1 MISLKFL
8 VGAVA
13 WKASSAAKGD
23 LVHSSFRLFHDG
35 CMGEAVFGQIFYMAT
50 ICWNLI
56 WVVNFTLELYNPLR
70 RTTSLGKWYHL
81 FVWTISIG
89 TGIAVGAGKLYG
101 YVAHGGGHRWAPRV
115 LCAVL
120 LVAFATVACPLQRV
134 CRCLPLPR
142 SPSLMYLTCGL
153 YAGGAGTRGR
163 VCALGLRVAGGVV
176 PVTCSL
182 DPVAHSLTL
191 SHPSWLRLA

>member
-101 YVAHGGGHRWAPRV
+101 YVGAHGGGHRWAPRV
-115 LCAVL
+115 LAQFCSSRSPL
-120 LVAFATVACPLQRV
+120 LPAPCSGSVAA
-134 CRCLPLPR
+134 CRCH
-142 SPSLMYLTCGL
+142 
-153 YAGGAGTRGR
+153 
-163 VCALGLRVAGGVV
+163 V
-176 PVTCSL
+176 
-182 DPVAHSLTL
+182 H
-191 SHPSWLRLA
+191 HPSCI